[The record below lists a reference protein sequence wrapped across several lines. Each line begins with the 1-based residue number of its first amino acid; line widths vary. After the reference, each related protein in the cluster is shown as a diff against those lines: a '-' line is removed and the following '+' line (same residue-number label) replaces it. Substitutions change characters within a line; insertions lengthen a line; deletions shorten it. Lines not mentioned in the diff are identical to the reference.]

1 MPLCIMYKE
10 SFNNLEHP
18 VCYFKVDEDATCSKE
33 NIDIP
38 QYESFSRHTII
49 NRIIDSFNF
58 IF

>member
-1 MPLCIMYKE
+1 MYKE